1 MTKSFS
7 SNLSGITVQYTCE
20 RNGYGG
26 VGQVMS
32 YGNGSITG
40 KGLRMPRSGRMFY
53 ATLSGAFVIG
63 TTTFKAYLNSKTQD
77 EYCLSANG
85 EADDIGVTKDWSD
98 LPLCFNEGDVLGWIH
113 TEAPHRANTMNISYF
128 VMFD

>member
-1 MTKSFS
+1 MTKSLF
-7 SNLSGITVQYTCE
+7 NKLSGTVVQYTCE

-26 VGQVMS
+26 VGQIMS

-63 TTTFKAYLNSKTQD
+63 TTTFKAYLNGKTQD
-77 EYCLSANG
+77 EYLLSANG

-98 LPLCFNEGDVLGWIH
+98 LPLFFNEGDVLGWIH
-113 TEAPHRANTMNISYF
+113 TESPHKANTMNISYF
-128 VMFD
+128 VVFD